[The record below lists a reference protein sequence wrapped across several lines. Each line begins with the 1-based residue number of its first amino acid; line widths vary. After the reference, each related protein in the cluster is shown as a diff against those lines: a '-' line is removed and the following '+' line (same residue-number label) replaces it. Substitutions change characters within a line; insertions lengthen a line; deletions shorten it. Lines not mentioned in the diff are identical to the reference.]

1 MVVGCGELI
10 DQLAVEFLE
19 EGRLKNI
26 FCVLPLSRKAP
37 ATGAAIGTPGNQS
50 IVQHLTPRR
59 FPFRTTLE
67 QKELRRLEW
76 CFRHR

>member
-1 MVVGCGELI
+1 
-10 DQLAVEFLE
+10 
-19 EGRLKNI
+19 
-26 FCVLPLSRKAP
+26 VLRLSRKAP
-37 ATGAAIGTPGNQS
+37 ATGAAIGTLGNQS
-50 IVQHLTPRR
+50 IVHHLAPGC